1 MATGTTNRN
10 LCDACGKA
18 KGISKCEGCGKI
30 FCYNHFGNH
39 RQELNN
45 QLDEIEVTRDLF
57 RQILTEQTTEPQKH
71 TLMQQINDWEHDSI
85 KRIRQTANEARE
97 MLLKHTTKHI
107 NEIEVKLN
115 KLTDQLRQ
123 SRQENDFVE
132 TDLRQWKE
140 QLSQFTSEL
149 NKPST
154 VTLQQDSK
162 ALVTKIYVNITSG
175 KCAYYSYFCR
185 R

>member
-1 MATGTTNRN
+1 MATEKTNRN
-10 LCDACGKA
+10 LCDACEKP

-39 RQELNN
+39 RQELNE
-45 QLDEIEVTRDLF
+45 QLDEVEVIRDLF
-57 RQILTEQTTEPQKH
+57 RQTLTEQTEDPQKH
-71 TLMQQINDWEHDSI
+71 TLIEQIDHWERDSI
-85 KRIRQTANEARE
+85 EKIQQTANEARE

-107 NEIEVKLN
+107 SDIEAKLE
-115 KLTDQLRQ
+115 KLTDQLRV

-132 TDLRQWKE
+132 TDLHQWKQ

-149 NKPST
+149 SKPST
-154 VTLQQDSK
+154 ITLQQDSK
-162 ALVTKIYVNITSG
+162 PLVTKISINITSG
-175 KCAYYSYFCR
+175 RFAYYSYFYR